1 MTARAH
7 HITPVGRRALTRL
20 RLLVATVALIFG
32 SPLATGLDAANRVDI
47 RVWPATSMAPT
58 SFTVRVIIER
68 QAANRW
74 IKVTVESENYFGSS
88 EGQLEGERSSR
99 LRIVQFRDVPAGAYE
114 VRAVV
119 LDQNNDVIGAGH
131 TTAMVIGR

>member
-1 MTARAH
+1 MTESNRVR
-7 HITPVGRRALTRL
+7 TLWKRALIAAAIV
-20 RLLVATVALIFG
+20 VA
-32 SPLATGLDAANRVDI
+32 PLTDDLSAGNPVHI

-58 SFTVRVIIER
+58 SFTVRVMIAR
-68 QAANRW
+68 QASNRW
-74 IKVTVESENYFGSS
+74 IKVSVESENYFGSS

-99 LRIVQFRDVPAGAYE
+99 LRVVQFRDVPAGTYE

-119 LDQNNDVIGAGH
+119 LDQDGDVTGAGH

>member
-1 MTARAH
+1 MTKGKRVRTLWTRA
-7 HITPVGRRALTRL
+7 
-20 RLLVATVALIFG
+20 LVATALVAV
-32 SPLATGLDAANRVDI
+32 PLTHDLSAGDSLHI
-47 RVWPATSMAPT
+47 RVWPVTSMAPS
-58 SFTVRVIIER
+58 SFTVRVMIAR
-68 QAANRW
+68 QPSNRW

-99 LRIVQFRDVPAGAYE
+99 LRVVQFRDVPAGTYE

-119 LDQNNDVIGAGH
+119 LDQDGDVTGAGH

>member
-1 MTARAH
+1 MTKGKPVSTLWKRAV
-7 HITPVGRRALTRL
+7 IAAAIVMAPLTNDL
-20 RLLVATVALIFG
+20 
-32 SPLATGLDAANRVDI
+32 SAADSVHI

-58 SFTVRVIIER
+58 SFTVRVMIER
-68 QAANRW
+68 QASNRW
-74 IKVTVESENYFGSS
+74 IKVTVESESYFGSS

-99 LRIVQFRDVPAGAYE
+99 LRVVQFRDVPAGTYE

-119 LDQNNDVIGAGH
+119 LDQNGDVTGAGH

>member
-1 MTARAH
+1 MTDRTDR
-7 HITPVGRRALTRL
+7 ITPIGRRALTRL
-20 RLLVATVALIFG
+20 RLLVAIVALVVG
-32 SPLATGLDAANRVDI
+32 SPLATGLDAADSVNI

-74 IKVTVESENYFGSS
+74 IKVTVDSENYFGSS

-99 LRIVQFRDVPAGAYE
+99 LRVVQFRDVPAGTYE

-119 LDQNNDVIGAGH
+119 LDQNGDVIGAGQ